1 MNTTEQILPAI
12 WNSISKHVAILDESG
27 KILDVNPAW
36 EAYAKTNGGFSEHT
50 GKGSNYL
57 DTCDASSRQGN
68 ADAPIVATGIRN
80 LFNSDGMQ
88 EFSLEYPCHS
98 SDEQSWYKLKAWR
111 LDMEADK
118 YAVITHKEVTQAVL
132 QRKALQADALTDS
145 LTGIANRRHFDR
157 FLAQE
162 WRRDMRRGTPITL
175 IMIDI
180 DYFKLLNDNYG
191 HLTGDKCLKRIA
203 QFISSIAQRPG
214 DLAARI
220 GGEEFALVMGATQE
234 NAAKQFAEFI
244 RAGIE
249 QLDIPNEHS
258 TVSNMITAS
267 VGVSTTVPLRAANKT
282 ELVAMADEALYSAKN
297 KGRNTVVI
305 KNSK

>member
-1 MNTTEQILPAI
+1 MKTTELLLPAI
-12 WNSISKHVAILDESG
+12 WNNISQHVAILDESG
-27 KILDVNPAW
+27 QILDVNPAW
-36 EAYAKTNGGFSEHT
+36 QNYANSNGGLSDST
-50 GKGSNYL
+50 GKGTNYL
-57 DTCDASSRQGN
+57 HVCDASSRQGN
-68 ADAPIVATGIRN
+68 VDAPIVATGIRN
-80 LFNSDGMQ
+80 LFNSNGAQ

-98 SDEQSWYKLKAWR
+98 PNEKNWYMVKAWR
-111 LDMEADK
+111 LDIEEER
-118 YAVITHKEVTQAVL
+118 YAVITHKEVTQTVL
-132 QRKALQADALTDS
+132 QRHALEADALTDS

-191 HLTGDKCLKRIA
+191 HLTGDRCLKRIA
-203 QFISSIAQRPG
+203 QLIGSMAQRPG

-234 NAAKQFAEFI
+234 KAARQFAEFV

-249 QLDIPNEHS
+249 QLDIPNEES
-258 TVSNMITAS
+258 NVSNMITAS
-267 VGVSTTVPLRAANKT
+267 VGVSTTIPLRDADKT
-282 ELVAMADEALYSAKN
+282 ELLALADEALYLAKN
-297 KGRNTVVI
+297 KGRNTVVV
-305 KNSK
+305 KNS

>member
-1 MNTTEQILPAI
+1 MNTTEQMLPAI
-12 WNSISKHVAILDESG
+12 WNSISQHVAILDESG

-36 EAYAKTNGGFSEHT
+36 EAYAKNNGGFSEHT

-57 DTCDASSRQGN
+57 DTCDVSSHLGN
-68 ADAPIVATGIRN
+68 ADAPIVAAGIRN
-80 LFNSDGMQ
+80 LFNTDGIQ
-88 EFSLEYPCHS
+88 EFSLEYPCHGPN
-98 SDEQSWYKLKAWR
+98 EQSWYKVKAWR
-111 LDMEADK
+111 LDLEAEK
-118 YAVITHKEVTQAVL
+118 YAVITHKEVTQTVL
-132 QRKALQADALTDS
+132 QRQALQADALTDS

-203 QFISSIAQRPG
+203 QFISSMAQRPG
-214 DLAARI
+214 DIAARI

-234 NAAKQFAEFI
+234 KAAKQFAEFI

-249 QLDIPNEHS
+249 QLQIPNEDS
-258 TVSNMITAS
+258 TVSKMITAS
-267 VGVSTTVPLRAANKT
+267 VGASTRVPGRASNKT
-282 ELVAMADEALYSAKN
+282 ELVAMADEALYLAKN

-305 KNSK
+305 KNS